1 MEHIGLFLGSF
12 NPIHVGHL
20 IVAEMAMEKC
30 NLNGVW
36 FIVSPQN
43 PAKAKTGEL
52 IDENARLHMVKLA
65 VAYNSDFHVSDI
77 EFSMP
82 RPSFTNDT
90 LKVIREKMP
99 DKKYSV
105 ICGTDTHFKIPRW
118 RNAQNVVDNHEFI
131 LYTRPDSKVSG
142 LCTDKGIDK
151 KTTLLKDVPVLEIS
165 STFIRNQIKNGL
177 TLQHLIPQDVQE
189 YIKTNNLYK

>member
-30 NLNGVW
+30 NLNAVW

-43 PAKAKTGEL
+43 PAKVKTGEL
-52 IDENARLHMVKLA
+52 IDENARLQMVKLA
-65 VAYNSDFHVSDI
+65 AAYNPDFHVSDI

-131 LYTRPDSKVSG
+131 LYTRPDNKVSG

-151 KTTLLKDVPVLEIS
+151 KTTLLRDVPVLEIS

>member
-30 NLNGVW
+30 NLNAVW

-43 PAKAKTGEL
+43 PAKVKTGEL
-52 IDENARLHMVKLA
+52 IDENARLQMVKLA
-65 VAYNSDFHVSDI
+65 AAYNSKFHVSDI

-90 LKVIREKMP
+90 LKVIREKMT
-99 DKKYSV
+99 DKKFSV

-151 KTTLLKDVPVLEIS
+151 KTTLLRDVPVLEIS
-165 STFIRNQIKNGL
+165 STFIRNQIKSGL
-177 TLQHLIPQDVQE
+177 TLQHLIPEDVKE

>member
-30 NLNGVW
+30 NLNAVW

-43 PAKAKTGEL
+43 PAKVKTGEL
-52 IDENARLHMVKLA
+52 IDENARLQMVKLA
-65 VAYNSDFHVSDI
+65 AAYNSKFHVSDI

-90 LKVIREKMP
+90 LKVIREKIT
-99 DKKYSV
+99 DKKFSV

-151 KTTLLKDVPVLEIS
+151 KTTLLRDVPVLEIS
-165 STFIRNQIKNGL
+165 STFIRNQIKSGL
-177 TLQHLIPQDVQE
+177 TLQHLIPEDVKE